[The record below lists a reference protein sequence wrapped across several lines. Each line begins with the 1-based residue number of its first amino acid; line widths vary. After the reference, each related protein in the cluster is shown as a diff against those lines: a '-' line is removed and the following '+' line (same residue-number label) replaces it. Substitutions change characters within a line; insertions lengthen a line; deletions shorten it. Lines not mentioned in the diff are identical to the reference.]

1 MECIDIL
8 YGLEPEKSQYIED
21 LNANHENFT
30 KWLLIKL
37 AEKYK
42 KEIVD
47 MTINLPK
54 EGDEEEQEP
63 SESERKKDQEE
74 EEGE

>member
-37 AEKYK
+37 SEKYK
-42 KEIVD
+42 KEIVG
-47 MTINLPK
+47 MAINLQID
-54 EGDEEEQEP
+54 GDEEEP
-63 SESERKKDQEE
+63 PESERKKEPEE